1 MLFKIQQIV
10 MANKKISMSKIRQ
23 FVRLYMQGESKLKI
37 SLHTGIS
44 RNTIKKYL
52 KQIVHLGLTMSE
64 IETMSDEHMDRLF
77 GEQPVKNM
85 GDRHKTLRALFPNM
99 EKELRKRGVTK
110 LRLWSEYK
118 ENYPDGFSRS
128 QFYEQYNRWLKHSKP
143 SMHIEHKVGDKM
155 YVDYAG
161 GKLSY
166 IDSETGEV
174 IQAEVF
180 VSILGASQ
188 LTYVEATASQKQ
200 EDFIQCCENALHYYG
215 GVPQAIVPDNLKSAV
230 VKSSKYEPTL
240 NETYEHFA
248 HHYSTAVLPA
258 RAYKPKDKSL
268 VEGAV
273 KIAYQRIYAELRDKE
288 FYSLAELNKAIW
300 EALEKHNNLLLTGRP
315 YSRRQLF
322 EEIEKKVLQPLPSIR
337 FEFKH
342 RQISTVS
349 VNGHVC
355 LREDKHYYSV
365 PYQYIG
371 KKVKILFNRSYVEMY
386 SKYILI
392 ARHERI
398 KKHYGYTTIKEHLA
412 STHQFIADWSPER
425 FIRIASEIGAPVEE
439 FVKLVLL
446 NKTHPEQ
453 GYKSCMGILGF
464 ERRVGKERLIAACSR
479 ALDYGI
485 YTYGI
490 IRSILER
497 NLDRIP
503 LPENELLEKPL
514 PEHSNIR
521 GESYYQ

>member
-1 MLFKIQQIV
+1 
-10 MANKKISMSKIRQ
+10 MSKIRQ
-23 FVRLYMQGESKLKI
+23 FVRLYMKGESKLKI
-37 SLHTGIS
+37 SLHTGLS

-52 KQIVHLGLTMSE
+52 KQIVRLGLTMNE

-77 GEQPVKNM
+77 GEQPVKEK
-85 GDRHKTLRALFPNM
+85 GQRYKDLRAFFPYM
-99 EKELRKRGVTK
+99 DKELRKRGVTR
-110 LRLWSEYK
+110 LRLWREYK
-118 ENYPDGFSRS
+118 AAHPDGLTRS
-128 QFYEQYNRWLKHSKP
+128 PFYEQYKRWLKLSKP
-143 SMHIEHKVGDKM
+143 SMHMEHKVGDKM
-155 YVDYAG
+155 YVDFAG
-161 GKLSY
+161 DKLSY
-166 IDSETGEV
+166 VEMETGEI

-188 LTYVEATASQKQ
+188 LTYVEATASQRQ

-215 GVPQAIVPDNLKSAV
+215 GVPQAIVPDNLKPAV
-230 VKSSKYEPTL
+230 IKSSKYEPTL
-240 NETYEHFA
+240 NETYDHFA
-248 HHYSTAVLPA
+248 YHYSTAVLPA

-273 KIAYQRIYAELRDKE
+273 KIAYQRIYAELRDKV

-300 EALEKHNNLLLTGRP
+300 EAMEKHNNLLLSGRP

-322 EEIEKKVLQPLPSIR
+322 EEMEKKVLQPLPTIR

-342 RQISTVS
+342 RQVSTVS

-371 KKVKILFNRSYVEMY
+371 KKVKILFNRSYVEIFF
-386 SKYILI
+386 KYGLI

-398 KKHYGYTTIKEHLA
+398 KKDYGYTTIKEHLA

-425 FIRIASEIGAPVEE
+425 FIGLASEIGAPVEE
-439 FVKLVLL
+439 FIKLVLL
-446 NKTHPEQ
+446 NKQHPEQ
-453 GYKSCMGILGF
+453 GYKSCMGILSF
-464 ERRVGKERLIAACSR
+464 ERKVGKERLIAACSR

-485 YTYGI
+485 YTYAI
-490 IRSILER
+490 IRNILER
-497 NLDRIP
+497 NLDRLPIP
-503 LPENELLEKPL
+503 EMVEKTLPQ
-514 PEHSNIR
+514 HSNIR

>member
-1 MLFKIQQIV
+1 
-10 MANKKISMSKIRQ
+10 MSKIRQ
-23 FVRLYMQGESKLKI
+23 FVRLYMKGESKLKI
-37 SLHTGIS
+37 SLHTGLS

-52 KQIVHLGLTMSE
+52 KQIVRLGLTMNE

-77 GEQPVKNM
+77 GEQPVKEK
-85 GDRHKTLRALFPNM
+85 GQRYKDLRAFFPYM
-99 EKELRKRGVTK
+99 DKELRKRGVTR
-110 LRLWSEYK
+110 LRLWREYK
-118 ENYPDGFSRS
+118 AAHPDGLTRS
-128 QFYEQYNRWLKHSKP
+128 PFYEQYKRWLKLSKP
-143 SMHIEHKVGDKM
+143 SMHMEHKVGDKM
-155 YVDYAG
+155 YVDFAG
-161 GKLSY
+161 DKLSY
-166 IDSETGEV
+166 VEMETGEI

-188 LTYVEATASQKQ
+188 LTYVEATASQRQ

-215 GVPQAIVPDNLKSAV
+215 GVPQAIVPDNLKPAV
-230 VKSSKYEPTL
+230 IKSSKYEPTL
-240 NETYEHFA
+240 NETYDHFA
-248 HHYSTAVLPA
+248 YHYSTAVLPA

-273 KIAYQRIYAELRDKE
+273 KIAYQRIYAELRDKV

-300 EALEKHNNLLLTGRP
+300 EAMEKHNNLLLSGRP

-322 EEIEKKVLQPLPSIR
+322 EEMEKKVLQPLPTIR

-342 RQISTVS
+342 RQVSTVS

-371 KKVKILFNRSYVEMY
+371 KKVKILFNRSYVEIFF
-386 SKYILI
+386 KYGLI

-398 KKHYGYTTIKEHLA
+398 KKDYGYTTIKEHLA

-425 FIRIASEIGAPVEE
+425 FIGLASEIGAPVEE
-439 FVKLVLL
+439 FIKLVLI
-446 NKTHPEQ
+446 NKPHPEQ
-453 GYKSCMGILGF
+453 GYKSCMGILSF
-464 ERRVGKERLIAACSR
+464 ERKVGKERLIAACSR

-485 YTYGI
+485 YNYAI
-490 IRSILER
+490 IKNILER
-497 NLDRIP
+497 NLDRLPIP
-503 LPENELLEKPL
+503 ELSEKAI

-521 GESYYQ
+521 GGTYYQ

>member
-1 MLFKIQQIV
+1 
-10 MANKKISMSKIRQ
+10 MANKMISMSKIRQ
-23 FVRLYMQGESKLKI
+23 FLRMYMQGESKLKI
-37 SLHTGIS
+37 SVRSGIA

-52 KQIVHLGLTMSE
+52 NRIVRLGLTLKE
-64 IETMSDEHMDRLF
+64 VELMSDEHLDQLF
-77 GEQPVKNM
+77 AEQPMKDKGERYNM
-85 GDRHKTLRALFPNM
+85 ARAFFPYM
-99 EKELRKRGVTK
+99 EKELSKRGVTK
-110 LRLWSEYK
+110 MRLWSEYITK
-118 ENYPDGFSRS
+118 HPDGYSRS
-128 QFYEQYNRWLKHSKP
+128 QFHDLYNRWLRHSKP

-155 YVDYAG
+155 YIDYAG

-166 IDSETGEV
+166 VEMETGEIIPV
-174 IQAEVF
+174 EVF

-188 LTYVEATASQKQ
+188 LTYFEGTTSQKQ

-248 HHYSTAVLPA
+248 YHYSTTILPA

-273 KIAYQRIYAELRDKE
+273 KIAYQRIYAELRDKV

-300 EALEKHNNLLLTGRP
+300 EAMEKHNNLLLSGRP

-322 EEIEKKVLQPLPSIR
+322 EEIEKKVLQPLPTIR

-342 RQISTVS
+342 RQVSTVS

-386 SKYILI
+386 YKYVLI

-398 KKHYGYTTIKEHLA
+398 KKNYGYTTIKDHLA

-425 FIRIASEIGAPVEE
+425 FIGMASEIGAPVEE
-439 FVKLVLL
+439 FIKLVLL
-446 NKTHPEQ
+446 NKQHPEQ
-453 GYKSCMGILGF
+453 GYKSCMGILSF

-479 ALDYGI
+479 ALDCGI
-485 YTYGI
+485 YTYAI
-490 IRSILER
+490 IRNILER

-503 LPENELLEKPL
+503 VPELVEKTIPQ
-514 PEHSNIR
+514 HSNIR
-521 GESYYQ
+521 GESYYL